1 MNTFGEH
8 WRRQPVV
15 WLGATILIA
24 CIVGCISMVV
34 LAGRYPDEP
43 IPVGGDQ
50 LLQMPAARPPEP
62 TQ

>member
-1 MNTFGEH
+1 MRTCGER
-8 WRRQPVV
+8 WYRQPIV

-43 IPVGGDQ
+43 IQVGGDQ
-50 LLQMPAARPPEP
+50 LLQMPAARTPEP